1 MEMLYT
7 HVAETSSHLS
17 LWMFEIPH
25 VSTHF
30 LPSVNTKPARASP
43 PPRIVFPSF
52 PYRMENKSI
61 YRGEEQTARY
71 SNFVEGSI
79 KSSARISYAAYSGP
93 SFILQ
98 LRGCQIT

>member
-1 MEMLYT
+1 MLRRRVLTYLCGCLKYL
-7 HVAETSSHLS
+7 TSVLISCHQSTQS
-17 LWMFEIPH
+17 LPE
-25 VSTHF
+25 
-30 LPSVNTKPARASP
+30 PS
-43 PPRIVFPSF
+43 PPRIGFPSF